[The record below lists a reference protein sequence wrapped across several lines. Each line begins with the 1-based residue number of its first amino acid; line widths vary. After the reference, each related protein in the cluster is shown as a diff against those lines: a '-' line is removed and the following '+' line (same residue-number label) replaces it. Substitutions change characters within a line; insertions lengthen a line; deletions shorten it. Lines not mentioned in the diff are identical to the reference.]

1 MRLLDRSLARRART
15 RVLLAFA
22 VLAIASVAVT
32 AGQARPQ
39 VTPAQRAAAA
49 GAAAA
54 AKLGSTTLPAGTTV
68 GLNQI
73 VGAFP
78 QAKRIQDEFTA
89 AAKAIGWKVVVC
101 DAQGDP
107 TKMANCETSLL
118 NQGVKA
124 IFSIGEE
131 SSLIAAGLQQAKAKH
146 IPAFNIGGQVSPS
159 PLFTGNYG
167 PDESKAGAVLG
178 AYVVKTIGPS
188 GGKVLLSDYP
198 ALYGKLRTGG
208 LKAAIKGT
216 KLKIVATTQ
225 PDFANVVA
233 STRQQVTSMYQQNPD
248 AKVYWLSV
256 EAALQPAAQA
266 LQAATGGKHYPNAPL
281 IVSFHAD
288 LSTLALIRQG
298 LVDAV
303 SENQYPASAWV
314 AVDSAAELMAGR
326 KGTASPGY
334 AVRGFPIYSYP
345 IITKKNLPPAGKL
358 VPLQYDYVSF
368 FKAKWNKEFGV
379 K

>member
-1 MRLLDRSLARRART
+1 MGLRESTPRLRLRRTTVAG
-15 RVLLAFA
+15 
-22 VLAIASVAVT
+22 VLAMSILGLAAMGAKAGST
-32 AGQARPQ
+32 A
-39 VTPAQRAAAA
+39 TPAQRAASA
-49 GAAAA
+49 GTAAAT
-54 AKLGSTTLPAGTTV
+54 KLGKATVPSGITV

-78 QAKRIQDEFTA
+78 QAQRIQNEFTT

-124 IFSIGEE
+124 VFSIGEE
-131 SSLIAAGLQQAKAKH
+131 SSLIAAGLQQAKAKG
-146 IPAFNIGGQVSPS
+146 IPTFNIGGQVSPS

-167 PDESKAGAVLG
+167 PNESKAGAVLG
-178 AYVVKTIGPS
+178 AYVVKTIGPA

-208 LKAAIKGT
+208 LKNAIKGT
-216 KLKIVATTQ
+216 NFKIAATTQ
-225 PDFANVVA
+225 PDFANVVV
-233 STRQQVTSMYQQNPD
+233 STRQQVTSMVQQNPD

-256 EAALQPAAQA
+256 EAAIQPAAQA
-266 LQAATGGKHYPNAPL
+266 MSAATGGKHYPDAPL
-281 IVSFHAD
+281 VVTFHAD
-288 LSTLALIRQG
+288 LSTLDLIRQG

-314 AVDSAAELMAGR
+314 AVDSAAEYFAR
-326 KGTASPGY
+326 KQATPSPGY
-334 AVRGFPIYSYP
+334 QVGGFPIYSYP
-345 IITKKNLPPAGKL
+345 IITKQNLPPAGKY
-358 VPLQYDYVSF
+358 VPLTNDYFVF
-368 FKAKWNKEFGV
+368 FKTKWKKEFGI